1 MVFVGDQIKYII
13 NLFRINMEYKL
24 GLVLYVGVLNINILI
39 LLFKIITVVQ
49 KQIKS
54 NVLQYFS
61 DAYDLVTACG
71 SCERLPYNFIIE
83 MIRVTKP
90 GEKIKK
96 KKCVNQND

>member
-54 NVLQYFS
+54 NVCNIFQMH
-61 DAYDLVTACG
+61 
-71 SCERLPYNFIIE
+71 
-83 MIRVTKP
+83 MI
-90 GEKIKK
+90 
-96 KKCVNQND
+96 

>member
-1 MVFVGDQIKYII
+1 MVLVGDQIKYII

-54 NVLQYFS
+54 NVCNIFQMH
-61 DAYDLVTACG
+61 
-71 SCERLPYNFIIE
+71 
-83 MIRVTKP
+83 MI
-90 GEKIKK
+90 
-96 KKCVNQND
+96 

>member
-1 MVFVGDQIKYII
+1 
-13 NLFRINMEYKL
+13 MEYKL

-39 LLFKIITVVQ
+39 FLLKIITVVQ

-71 SCERLPYNFIIE
+71 SGAHFRRGSESGGGLWDQNEGGDKLSSKERSFVLNTSFY
-83 MIRVTKP
+83 
-90 GEKIKK
+90 
-96 KKCVNQND
+96 